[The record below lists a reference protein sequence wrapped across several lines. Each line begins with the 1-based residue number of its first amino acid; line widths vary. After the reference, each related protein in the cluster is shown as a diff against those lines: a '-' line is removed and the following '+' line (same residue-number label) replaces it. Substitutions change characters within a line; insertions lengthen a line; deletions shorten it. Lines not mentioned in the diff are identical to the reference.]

1 MLARFRLTALML
13 VVSAMFLAP
22 FAAAEGPDTVF
33 DEANMLSP
41 AEERDVQAAFDQATA
56 ESGDPLYAFLV
67 SDTNTDVADRPEFL
81 AEKAS
86 EAGAPPDAGVMV
98 VDTEDRWG
106 LVDVAGGSDQEV
118 YNAMVPYFQDG
129 DFARGLIAGA
139 AQYEDSLSVM
149 PELLTTGGVLAALA
163 AVVGGAFFLWNR
175 RRRARELEEQRQLAE
190 REFAELMERMD

>member
-1 MLARFRLTALML
+1 MLAKFLLTALML
-13 VVSAMFLAP
+13 AVSALFLAP
-22 FAAAEGPDTVF
+22 FAAAQSPDTVF
-33 DEANMLSP
+33 DEAKVLSG
-41 AEERDVQAAFDQATA
+41 AEERDVQAAFDRVSE
-56 ESGDPLYAFLV
+56 ESGEPLYAFLV

-86 EAGAPPDAGVMV
+86 EVGAPPDAGVMV

-118 YNAMVPYFQDG
+118 YDAMAPHFQDG
-129 DFARGLIAGA
+129 DFAQGLIAGA

-163 AVVGGAFFLWNR
+163 AVVGGAFFLWIR
-175 RRRARELEEQRQLAE
+175 RRRERELE
-190 REFAELMERMD
+190 